1 MGVGIFDPLIRDEPK
16 AVKKW
21 ELPTEVAIVGALVV
35 LSFFARA
42 GFDLILFAGVAGVS
56 YFAGRRSKS

>member
-1 MGVGIFDPLIRDEPK
+1 MGEEIVK
-16 AVKKW
+16 KKW